1 MFSKDG
7 DKLKSF
13 LGTQADLQGT
23 LKIRGVLRLDGVAS
37 GRIEADQVIL
47 SETATMRGEILARRI
62 IVSGNVEGILRAT
75 EFLEIT
81 KKGRVQGDVFTN
93 RLLIIEGGQFNG
105 RIQMRPDKQN
115 VLDFESRSQELSLK
129 R

>member
-23 LKIRGVLRLDGVAS
+23 LKIKGVLRLDGVAS

-62 IVSGNVEGILRAT
+62 IVSGYVEGILRAT
-75 EFLEIT
+75 ELLEIT

-93 RLLIIEGGQFNG
+93 RLLVIEGGQFDG
-105 RIQMRPDKQN
+105 RIQMRPHQQN

>member
-23 LKIRGVLRLDGVAS
+23 LKIRGVLRLDGAAS

-62 IVSGNVEGILRAT
+62 IVSGYVEGILRAT
-75 EFLEIT
+75 ELLEIT
-81 KKGRVQGDVFTN
+81 KKGRVEGDVFTN

>member
-7 DKLKSF
+7 DKKKSF

-23 LKIRGVLRLDGVAS
+23 LKIRGVLRLDGAAS

-62 IVSGNVEGILRAT
+62 IVSGYVEGILRAT
-75 EFLEIT
+75 ELLEIT
-81 KKGRVQGDVFTN
+81 YPTAELRDQILATGMTAGMESGYA
-93 RLLIIEGGQFNG
+93 RLEREILGVGGAVHQ
-105 RIQMRPDKQN
+105 
-115 VLDFESRSQELSLK
+115 
-129 R
+129 

>member
-23 LKIRGVLRLDGVAS
+23 LKIRGVLRLDGAAS

-62 IVSGNVEGILRAT
+62 IVSGYVEGILRAT
-75 EFLEIT
+75 ELLEIT
-81 KKGRVQGDVFTN
+81 KKGRVEGDVFTN

-105 RIQMRPDKQN
+105 RIQMMPDKQN